1 MQIYFDIGVASSA
14 FKPANDR
21 MLGDKN
27 VLPTDAEPAGRI
39 VIGEKQEAAQMNSSS
54 CSFMSSVLEQQWC
67 MVCNDCKGSAT
78 FAVLSPAACCTEQSS
93 WWCSRC

>member
-39 VIGEKQEAAQMNSSS
+39 VIGEQQAGAQLNSNNCRLIRYISK
-54 CSFMSSVLEQQWC
+54 QQWW
-67 MVCNDCKGSAT
+67 MVCRGCKGCAPST
-78 FAVLSPAACCTEQSS
+78 VPA
-93 WWCSRC
+93 